1 MNRPKGSLGLE
12 EAVGKPPIHPHSS
25 GMGGGGG
32 GGSSGGS
39 GQPLNTPGA
48 RRAGKIKVRRDSMKM
63 IHAHLTQSP
72 DASRPEDLE
81 QINKIATDGLS
92 IVVIG
97 ASGDLAKKKTYPALF
112 ELYLSEFLPKHTR
125 VAGYARSDLS
135 NEDLR
140 KKLRP
145 FLLEKTPGATEVHIS

>member
-1 MNRPKGSLGLE
+1 
-12 EAVGKPPIHPHSS
+12 
-25 GMGGGGG
+25 
-32 GGSSGGS
+32 
-39 GQPLNTPGA
+39 
-48 RRAGKIKVRRDSMKM
+48 MKM
-63 IHAHLTQSP
+63 IHTHLTQSP

-125 VAGYARSDLS
+125 IAGYARSELS
-135 NEDLR
+135 DEDLR

-145 FLLEKTPGATEVHIS
+145 FLLEKTPGATEVRATLDDVTSTNALSAGEPPPSPAVALHCTALHCTALHCTALH

>member
-1 MNRPKGSLGLE
+1 
-12 EAVGKPPIHPHSS
+12 
-25 GMGGGGG
+25 
-32 GGSSGGS
+32 
-39 GQPLNTPGA
+39 
-48 RRAGKIKVRRDSMKM
+48 MKM

-125 VAGYARSDLS
+125 IAGYARSELS
-135 NEDLR
+135 DEDLR

-145 FLLEKTPGATEVHIS
+145 FLLEKTPGATEVRVSSTTLDDITAFECVVCQPAVVSLLHLQ